1 MLNNLVSFV
10 KSKIWFFAAFMFNK
24 GLVFVAPLFVSEIL
38 SKEEFGILEYG
49 LAGLGM
55 VVNSLISLG
64 VQSGYP
70 FFKLKNK
77 SYHLFNAFDLH
88 YVWLFFFFISSQIA
102 YFVFDIR
109 IEFYMALNIAYI
121 LSNQIYISTQLK
133 TDSKIIKA
141 VFFDSGV
148 YLILFLFCI
157 LAFFDIVPSSI
168 NFFNKILLIYAS
180 LYSIYALI
188 RIFKSRKENIFKNYF
203 QILRYSLPVL
213 IGGLLIYFLTVS
225 GRIFIEYFLKDFE
238 IVGIYSF
245 YFRLAAIV
253 IVIYQIINITF
264 FRQMYELEPKKLDSY
279 FSLSFLILY
288 IVSITFFLVAPLV
301 LPLFSSFYRSTI
313 GENIVIHFLLS
324 AQMTFWVATALLS
337 NIIDRER
344 LAGINNIYFML
355 LLVVFLI
362 LLYTTKIILDLE
374 LFVIFHLITI
384 TIATIIQIRTLTR
397 KKIYFTKSAGIL
409 ITLNIITFIMFY
421 IFYN

>member
-1 MLNNLVSFV
+1 MLKNFLLFLKN
-10 KSKIWFFAAFMFNK
+10 KIWFFAAFVFNK

-38 SKEEFGILEYG
+38 TKEEFGILEYG

-55 VVNSLISLG
+55 VINSFISLG

-70 FFKLKNK
+70 YFKLKNK
-77 SYHLFNAFDLH
+77 SFHLFNAFDLH
-88 YVWLFFFFISSQIA
+88 YAWLLLFFILTQVV

-109 IEFYMALNIAYI
+109 IEYYMALNIAYI

-148 YLILFLFCI
+148 YLLLFLFCI
-157 LAFFDIVPSSI
+157 LAFLSIVPSSI
-168 NFFNKILLIYAS
+168 FFFNKILLIYAS

-264 FRQMYELEPKKLDSY
+264 FKQMYELEPKKLDSY

-313 GENIVIHFLLS
+313 GENIAIHFLLS

-355 LLVVFLI
+355 LLAVFLI

>member
-1 MLNNLVSFV
+1 MKKIFFFI

-70 FFKLKNK
+70 FFKLINK

-109 IEFYMALNIAYI
+109 IEYYMALNIAYI

-148 YLILFLFCI
+148 YLILFLFSI

-168 NFFNKILLIYAS
+168 NFFNKILLVYAS
-180 LYSIYALI
+180 SYSVYALL
-188 RIFKSRKENIFKNYF
+188 RILKVKKQDIFKNYF
-203 QILRYSLPVL
+203 HILKYTLPVL
-213 IGGLLIYFLTVS
+213 LGGLLIYFLTVS
-225 GRIFIEYFLKDFE
+225 GRIFLEYFLKDFE

-253 IVIYQIINITF
+253 IVIYQVINIVF
-264 FRQMYELEPKKLDSY
+264 FKQMYKLEPKILDSY
-279 FSLSFLILY
+279 FSLSFFLLY
-288 IVSITFFLVAPLV
+288 VVSIGFFLITPLIV
-301 LPLFSSFYRSTI
+301 PYFSSFYNSTVEDNI
-313 GENIVIHFLLS
+313 GVHFLLS
-324 AQMTFWVATALLS
+324 AQMIFWIATALLS
-337 NIIDRER
+337 NIIDREK
-344 LAGINNIYFML
+344 LAGKNNIYFIL
-355 LLVVFLI
+355 LLILFVS
-362 LLYTTKIILDLE
+362 LLYITESKLNLE
-374 LFVIFHLITI
+374 LFVIFHLLTI
-384 TIATIIQIRTLTR
+384 FIASIIQIKTLSR
-397 KKIYFTKSAGIL
+397 KKIYFKKTAVIL
-409 ITLNIITFIMFY
+409 VFLNVITFIIYYLSF
-421 IFYN
+421 NN